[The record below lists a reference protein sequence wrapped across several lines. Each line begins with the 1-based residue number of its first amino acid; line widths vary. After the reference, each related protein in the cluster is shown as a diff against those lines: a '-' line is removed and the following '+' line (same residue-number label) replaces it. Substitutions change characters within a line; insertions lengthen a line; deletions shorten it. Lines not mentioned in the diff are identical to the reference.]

1 MPKAK
6 EDYMPYLNRVARECR
21 NAFEIND
28 VRQQVINRLTR
39 KKTIKIDWRKLYADP
54 DEDRTDVETLEI
66 LSVMKYFTLVKRGN
80 FNTCILHQ
88 DMYFI
93 AGIGAR

>member
-28 VRQQVINRLTR
+28 VRQQVIDRKSTRLNSS
-39 KKTIKIDWRKLYADP
+39 P
-54 DEDRTDVETLEI
+54 TLA
-66 LSVMKYFTLVKRGN
+66 SRMPSS
-80 FNTCILHQ
+80 
-88 DMYFI
+88 
-93 AGIGAR
+93 A

>member
-28 VRQQVINRLTR
+28 VRQQVINRLTSESC
-39 KKTIKIDWRKLYADP
+39 TQILTKIGQTLKPWRSY
-54 DEDRTDVETLEI
+54 R
-66 LSVMKYFTLVKRGN
+66 
-80 FNTCILHQ
+80 
-88 DMYFI
+88 
-93 AGIGAR
+93 